1 MPFVVTSCAFKI
13 YTQIRTAFNVDISTE
28 EETVHPPHFCNTC
41 NTKMHQYNQHSGIRS
56 EMLTTVWEPH
66 SERGC
71 ALCKQFQQRGRPR
84 KFSREETHVLQHL
97 NATTAQSWGDPKP
110 FCPARFLHLAQ
121 GLQCNC
127 IPDRPVQSSCGKL
140 VCFKCNH
147 AHKCLK
153 VTEMYT

>member
-28 EETVHPPHFCNTC
+28 EETVHPSHFCNTC

-71 ALCKQFQQRGRPR
+71 ALASS
-84 KFSREETHVLQHL
+84 FSKEVVHGNFPERRHMCYSALVDLEY
-97 NATTAQSWGDPKP
+97 NY
-110 FCPARFLHLAQ
+110 
-121 GLQCNC
+121 C